1 MATNPA
7 KIAGLA
13 GLESIVERQAG
24 PNWGSTA
31 VLFTKSALQLY
42 FYGSGRALIRQGHP
56 CQLPIPESTPRQ
68 SEPLFE
74 TPAGEGRFEVMSVRH
89 DKLLFFGLI
98 GLVTLL
104 FFLHVPNGGFQARNG
119 PTTPVNNLRAALVGL
134 LLLLAAGTT
143 SVFIDS
149 SSNSMLGHISSV
161 FLHSPAACSIGISLR
176 C

>member
-1 MATNPA
+1 MKASWSDKLGQIGVVPRCSLQSLRCSYIFMAPDEH
-7 KIAGLA
+7 L
-13 GLESIVERQAG
+13 
-24 PNWGSTA
+24 
-31 VLFTKSALQLY
+31 
-42 FYGSGRALIRQGHP
+42 SGKGTRA
-56 CQLPIPESTPRQ
+56 SRQ
-68 SEPLFE
+68 SGKHPAAKRTLIE

-143 SVFIDS
+143 SVFINS
-149 SSNSMLGHISSV
+149 SLNSMLGHISPV
-161 FLHSPAACSIGISLR
+161 FLHSPAACSIGIFLR

>member
-1 MATNPA
+1 
-7 KIAGLA
+7 
-13 GLESIVERQAG
+13 
-24 PNWGSTA
+24 
-31 VLFTKSALQLY
+31 
-42 FYGSGRALIRQGHP
+42 
-56 CQLPIPESTPRQ
+56 
-68 SEPLFE
+68 
-74 TPAGEGRFEVMSVRH
+74 MSVRH

-98 GLVTLL
+98 GLVALL

-119 PTTPVNNLRAALVGL
+119 PTTPVNNLRTALVGL

-149 SSNSMLGHISSV
+149 SLNSMPGHLSSV